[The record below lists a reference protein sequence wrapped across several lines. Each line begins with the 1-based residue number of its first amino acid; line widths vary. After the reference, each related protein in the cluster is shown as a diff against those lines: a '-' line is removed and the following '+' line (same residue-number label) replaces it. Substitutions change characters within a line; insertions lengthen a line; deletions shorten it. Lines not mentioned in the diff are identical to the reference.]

1 MTVLWNFR
9 PCRGILNHKAMETG
23 NRQAGMIHYKDLI
36 IDTEEQRVYCQGEQV
51 HITQTEYRLLMVL
64 LNGAG
69 RVYSRAELL
78 HRVWDVTAPIQTRT
92 VDIHIAR
99 LRQKLGL
106 QEEIRSVM
114 RKGYSLKRR

>member
-1 MTVLWNFR
+1 MT
-9 PCRGILNHKAMETG
+9 
-23 NRQAGMIHYKDLI
+23 HYKDLI
-36 IDTEEQRVYCQGEQV
+36 IDTEEQRVYRQGEQV